1 MTYTLDRSALRHQS
15 ERLNDNTAHK
25 VSFLDQVNRTG
36 GKMEWPALKG
46 KMPKQWGAPQ
56 SKLAEQILFLF
67 LYS

>member
-1 MTYTLDRSALRHQS
+1 MTYTLDRSAPRHQS
-15 ERLNDNTAHK
+15 ERLHDNTAHK
-25 VSFLDQVNRTG
+25 VPFLDHVNRTG